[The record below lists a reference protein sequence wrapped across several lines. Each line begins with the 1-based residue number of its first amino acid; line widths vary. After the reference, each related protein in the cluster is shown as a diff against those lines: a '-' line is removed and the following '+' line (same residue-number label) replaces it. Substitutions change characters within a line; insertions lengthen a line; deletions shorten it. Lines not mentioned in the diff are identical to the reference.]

1 MKELHYPNAVYDA
14 IAAPYVQYTQPSSES
29 NVVGN
34 PKYVLMLVY
43 TVIIQGIYEQ
53 CNYSTKYAFVDQA
66 VSRIAGI
73 YEFDTTLH
81 TSHYEVAVSMEE
93 EQKIYDTPC
102 DDDEDYGPIYCEPP
116 TEEEK
121 LYAVFEG
128 KKLQNLCHKDIRY
141 AVHE

>member
-1 MKELHYPNAVYDA
+1 MKELQYPNAMYDNV
-14 IAAPYVQYTQPSSES
+14 AAVPYVQYNQSASET

-34 PKYVLMLVY
+34 IQNVAAEGY
-43 TVIIQGIYEQ
+43 TVLTQGIYEQ
-53 CNYSTKYAFVDQA
+53 CTYSTKYAIVDQA
-66 VSRIAGI
+66 VSRMTGI
-73 YEFDTTLH
+73 YEYDANLH
-81 TSHYEVAVSMEE
+81 GSHYEVAVSMEE

-128 KKLQNLCHKDIRY
+128 RKLQKLYHKDIR
-141 AVHE
+141 